1 MRVHQIIQ
9 PEVNNHNILVGIIEV
24 SVYDMGDVLSPFL
37 EHDDIFNFFQETTMF
52 LATGP
57 GADVA
62 NVNLDEPVGLSAHP
76 EVFPNLLAIIQA
88 GGYIQGARH
97 RIRNILGFN
106 SLIIPEINGNVLVTR
121 IQLFLHC
128 DYEIT

>member
-52 LATGP
+52 LAAGP

>member
-9 PEVNNHNILVGIIEV
+9 PELNNHNILVGIIEV

-37 EHDDIFNFFQETTMF
+37 EHDDIFNFFQETTML

-76 EVFPNLLAIIQA
+76 DVFPNLLAIIQA

-121 IQLFLHC
+121 IELFLHC